1 MEHCTSQSP
10 KPSGPLPIIGTG
22 VKESLQIKG
31 NESSRP
37 ISPTD
42 IIKDMWKNNAEEEK
56 NQPKS
61 VVIDDVKAMWQLKKG
76 LEKEEVEITL
86 DESVYVDP
94 QGSKY
99 FRMNSY
105 ALSTLAEYTTGTVE
119 DFMDSSSLPSGWK
132 FRYCGPR
139 SSPQKSTHFLTPDK
153 SHVVK
158 SRLGAIEWLRL
169 TGVYTRDQLWGFA
182 TLLYVPE
189 KRFEKLF

>member
-1 MEHCTSQSP
+1 M
-10 KPSGPLPIIGTG
+10 
-22 VKESLQIKG
+22 
-31 NESSRP
+31 
-37 ISPTD
+37 D

-76 LEKEEVEITL
+76 LEKEKVEITL
-86 DESVYVDP
+86 DESVDVEDEVLATLTSNQGKEALKVDP

-139 SSPQKSTHFLTPDK
+139 SSPEKSTHFLTPDK